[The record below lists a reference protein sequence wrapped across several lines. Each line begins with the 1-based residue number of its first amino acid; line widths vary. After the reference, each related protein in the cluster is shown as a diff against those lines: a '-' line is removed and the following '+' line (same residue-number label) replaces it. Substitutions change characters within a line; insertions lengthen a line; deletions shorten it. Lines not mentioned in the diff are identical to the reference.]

1 MPDSERAQFGPFG
14 ATKATTMHPDAAHSG
29 VTAEFDENTSP
40 QDTIASPA
48 AARQDP
54 RPLFESARQR
64 PVQPRRA
71 GKLLATMF
79 VGALLIA
86 LVVGGLGRGF
96 AVPIIATGNAETNGT
111 QVPVVIAG
119 GSRSDVGAIVDATKL
134 TPTMPVPIA
143 PVPTV
148 HPTAA
153 PVDLMALRQ
162 RITSSEATLHTG
174 QFATTIEY
182 GNGSSASSVIRFTL
196 ADSAKLSQ
204 LELHS
209 TYKASTGSQT
219 TERIIGGGTVW
230 ERRVGAQWRTY
241 EARQDPRAE
250 IASLLPA
257 IGSIPETA
265 ISREGST
272 TLRWHDPQRG
282 TAMTLTVDPNT
293 GVPLTLRQEYDAT
306 GQVVS
311 IAYQGWNTPIAIA
324 LP

>member
-1 MPDSERAQFGPFG
+1 MRNNERAQFGLFG
-14 ATKATTMHPDAAHSG
+14 VTEATTMYPDAAHIG
-29 VTAEFDENTSP
+29 VTAELHANSSP
-40 QDTIASPA
+40 QNTIASPA
-48 AARQDP
+48 ATRQDP

-71 GKLLATMF
+71 GKLLATLF
-79 VGALLIA
+79 VGALLLG

-96 AVPIIATGNAETNGT
+96 AAPIIATGNAETNGT

-134 TPTMPVPIA
+134 TPTMPVPTA

-162 RITSSEATLHTG
+162 RITFSEATLQTG
-174 QFATTIEY
+174 RFATTIEY
-182 GNGSSASSVIRFTL
+182 GNGSSASSVMRFTL

-204 LELHS
+204 LELQS

-241 EARQDPRAE
+241 EAQQDPRAE

-293 GVPLTLRQEYDAT
+293 GVPLTLRQVFDTT
-306 GQVVS
+306 GEVVS
-311 IAYQGWNTPIAIA
+311 ISYQGWNIPITIA
-324 LP
+324 RP